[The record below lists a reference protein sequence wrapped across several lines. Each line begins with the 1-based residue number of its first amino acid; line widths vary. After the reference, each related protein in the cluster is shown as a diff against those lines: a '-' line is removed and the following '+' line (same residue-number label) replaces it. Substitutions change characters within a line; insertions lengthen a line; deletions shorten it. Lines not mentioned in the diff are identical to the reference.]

1 MAKKTAETVR
11 RPPSRFRTIGVGALL
26 GAVWGAAMW
35 GIFTLAG
42 QNTDGRILAYL
53 VISTAMIG
61 CGVAAFF
68 GANEVRRRGERVTP
82 RLRLTFR
89 RR

>member
-1 MAKKTAETVR
+1 MEKKTAETAS
-11 RPPSRFRTIGVGALL
+11 RPPSRLRVIGLGALL
-26 GAVWGAAMW
+26 GGAWGAVMW

-42 QNTDGRILAYL
+42 RDADGRMLAYL
-53 VISTAMIG
+53 VVSTAMIG

-82 RLRLTFR
+82 RFRLPFR